1 MLTGCHRGLS
11 KVVSWCG
18 DTTVVWTQPV
28 AGIEIL
34 SCVGEGFFHHLS
46 WHALQKSVT
55 CITRNAASEIGGD
68 ASPDASPAAQIAGR
82 LSI

>member
-34 SCVGEGFFHHLS
+34 SCVGEGFFTISLGTLCRNLS
-46 WHALQKSVT
+46 LVLQEMLPL
-55 CITRNAASEIGGD
+55 R
-68 ASPDASPAAQIAGR
+68 
-82 LSI
+82 